1 MILPPGVCLLH
12 GESLKG
18 KKMTKT
24 MLLIGGIAVLGL
36 SARSAEMPLAERVK
50 ADFPEMPASGI
61 CRYAVP
67 ATGERQYLPD
77 SYPEDGVADAPVQI
91 VAARDEYEPGSF
103 VLYATKDLGK
113 VQFEVGDLKS
123 DKGVVIPKKEL
134 DLKVVKVWYQNGNGW
149 YSYFQ
154 DVGKRLCPELLL
166 NDEDLIRVDEKTQDN
181 YARLTEKDGKVS
193 WFWITAPRP
202 AAKVRTPE
210 VCQGYGRS
218 NEPFLCM
225 KENFQ
230 DAPTFKGATLEA
242 GRCKQFF
249 LTVHVAKDAK
259 PGLYKGEIK
268 ICKSGTTS
276 GQQQAGAGNSTI
288 DTIPV
293 VLRVLDFTLPKPK
306 CYFDVEKDYV
316 TWFCEYVSLSHIT
329 TMNGGDMELAK
340 RQLPAI
346 LANYA
351 RHGYVTPCFRDAGTE
366 WGRKVAK
373 EAGLDYTHAG
383 GGGMKKANPAEM
395 RLHAELLARKL
406 DREIGHHKGI
416 MLGWGDEYGLGTL
429 RTIRDMIQIY
439 HEKGFL
445 LSINSRYGYD
455 AGANV
460 ADIYW
465 PPVRPDGDSSAQT
478 AKFND
483 LGGAGWF
490 GWYANHH
497 VGPENPA
504 FNRRQYGFGPYR
516 AGLSCNYNYAH
527 HLDGWNDIAPSLYK
541 PMMLIYGT
549 GSGCV
554 DTLAW
559 EGFREGLDDI
569 RYATKLKQLALP
581 LSRGENIEARYAAK
595 LALKL
600 LADADQDDMDLMA
613 LRLEMIRHIERLM
626 ALGAV
631 K

>member
-1 MILPPGVCLLH
+1 M
-12 GESLKG
+12 
-18 KKMTKT
+18 
-24 MLLIGGIAVLGL
+24 
-36 SARSAEMPLAERVK
+36 
-50 ADFPEMPASGI
+50 
-61 CRYAVP
+61 
-67 ATGERQYLPD
+67 
-77 SYPEDGVADAPVQI
+77 
-91 VAARDEYEPGSF
+91 
-103 VLYATKDLGK
+103 
-113 VQFEVGDLKS
+113 
-123 DKGVVIPKKEL
+123 
-134 DLKVVKVWYQNGNGW
+134 KVWYQNGNGW

-166 NDEDLIRVDEKTQDN
+166 NDEDLIRVDEKTEDN

-193 WFWITAPRP
+193 WFWITAPRC

-210 VCQGYGRS
+210 VYQSYHRS
-218 NEPFLCM
+218 NESFLCM

-230 DAPTFKGATLEA
+230 DAAEFKGATLEG

-249 LTVHVAKDAK
+249 LTAHVAKDAK
-259 PGLYKGEIK
+259 PGLYKGEVVI
-268 ICKSGTTS
+268 
-276 GQQQAGAGNSTI
+276 QGAGGQRI
-288 DTIPV
+288 DSIPV

-316 TWFCEYVSLSHIT
+316 TWFCEYVGLDMIT
-329 TMNGGDMELAK
+329 TMNGGDRELAK

-351 RHGYVTPCFRDAGTE
+351 RHGHVTPCFRDARTA
-366 WGRKVAK
+366 WGRKVAL
-373 EAGLDYTHAG
+373 EAGLDFTYAAG
-383 GGGMKKANPAEM
+383 GGTKHANPAEM
-395 RLHAELLARKL
+395 RLHAELLARQF
-406 DREIGHHKGI
+406 DREIGHHKGVI
-416 MLGWGDEYGLGTL
+416 LSWGDEYGLATL
-429 RTIRDMIQIY
+429 RTIREMIETY

-445 LSINSRYGYD
+445 FAINSRYGYD

-465 PPVRPDGDSSAQT
+465 PPVTPDGKSAAQT

-516 AGLSCNYNYAH
+516 AGLSCNFNYAH

-541 PMMLIYGT
+541 PMMLVYGT

-581 LSRGENIEARYAAK
+581 LSRGENVKARYAAK

-600 LADADQDDMDLMA
+600 LADADRDDMDLA
-613 LRLEMIRHIERLM
+613 TLRLEMIEWIQRLL
-626 ALGAV
+626 ALNA

>member
-1 MILPPGVCLLH
+1 
-12 GESLKG
+12 
-18 KKMTKT
+18 MTKA
-24 MLLIGGIAVLGL
+24 MLLATGVAMAGL
-36 SARSAEMPLAERVK
+36 TARCETGSLAERVK

-77 SYPEDGVADAPVQI
+77 SYPEDGMAGAPCSI

-113 VQFEVGDLKS
+113 LSFAVGDLKS
-123 DKGVVIPKKEL
+123 EKGDVIPKQEL

-166 NDEDLIRVDEKTQDN
+166 NDEDLIRVDEKTEDN

-193 WFWITAPRP
+193 WFWITAPRC

-210 VCQGYGRS
+210 VYQSYHRS
-218 NEPFLCM
+218 NESFLCM

-230 DAPTFKGATLEA
+230 DAAEFKGATLEG

-249 LTVHVAKDAK
+249 LTAHVAKDAK
-259 PGLYKGEIK
+259 PGLYKGEVVI
-268 ICKSGTTS
+268 
-276 GQQQAGAGNSTI
+276 QGAGGQRI
-288 DTIPV
+288 DSIPV

-316 TWFCEYVSLSHIT
+316 TWFCEYVGLDIIT
-329 TMNGGDMELAK
+329 TMNGGDRELAK

-351 RHGYVTPCFRDAGTE
+351 RHGHVTPCFRDARTA
-366 WGRKVAK
+366 WGRKVAL
-373 EAGLDYTHAG
+373 EAGLDFTYAAG
-383 GGGMKKANPAEM
+383 GGTKHANPAEM
-395 RLHAELLARKL
+395 RLHAELLARQF
-406 DREIGHHKGI
+406 DREIGHHKGVI
-416 MLGWGDEYGLGTL
+416 LSWGDEYGLATL
-429 RTIRDMIQIY
+429 RTIREMIETY

-445 LSINSRYGYD
+445 FAINSRYGYD

-465 PPVRPDGDSSAQT
+465 PPVTPDGESAAQT

-516 AGLSCNYNYAH
+516 AGLSCNFNYAH

-541 PMMLIYGT
+541 PMMLVYGT

-581 LSRGENIEARYAAK
+581 LSRGENVKARYAAK

-600 LADADQDDMDLMA
+600 LADADRDDMDLA
-613 LRLEMIRHIERLM
+613 TLRLEMIEWIQRLL
-626 ALGAV
+626 ALNA

>member
-1 MILPPGVCLLH
+1 MKHLTFTLGCAAAFGAFAAADARPG
-12 GESLKG
+12 SL
-18 KKMTKT
+18 
-24 MLLIGGIAVLGL
+24 A
-36 SARSAEMPLAERVK
+36 ARVA
-50 ADFPEMPASGI
+50 ADFPQMPASGI

-77 SYPEDGVADAPVQI
+77 AYPEDGVPGAPCSI

-103 VLYATKDLGK
+103 VLYATKDFGK
-113 VQFEVGDLKS
+113 VQFKTGDLRNE
-123 DKGVVIPKKEL
+123 KGAVIPAKEL

-166 NDEDLIRVDEKTQDN
+166 NDEDLVRVDEKTEDN

-210 VCQGYGRS
+210 VYQGYGRS

-230 DAPTFKGATLEA
+230 DAKEFRGATLQA

-249 LTVHVAKDAK
+249 LTAHVAKDAK
-259 PGLYKGEIK
+259 PGLYKGAIRLEKDGRK
-268 ICKSGTTS
+268 I
-276 GQQQAGAGNSTI
+276 
-288 DTIPV
+288 DEVPV
-293 VLRVLDFTLPKPK
+293 ALRVHDFTLPKPK

-316 TWFCEYVSLSHIT
+316 TWFCEYVGLGQIM

-351 RHGYVTPCFRDAGTE
+351 RHGHVTPCFRDAGTE
-366 WGRKVAK
+366 WGRKVAL

-383 GGGMKKANPAEM
+383 MGGTKRANPAEM
-395 RLHAELLARKL
+395 RLHAELLARRL
-406 DREIGHHKGI
+406 DREIGHHKGV

-429 RTIRDMIQIY
+429 RTIREMIKTY
-439 HEKGFL
+439 HEKGFIF
-445 LSINSRYGYD
+445 SINSRYGYD

-460 ADIYW
+460 ADVYW
-465 PPVRPDGDSSAQT
+465 PPVEPDGASAAQT

-541 PMMLIYGT
+541 PMMLVYGT

-581 LSRGENIEARYAAK
+581 LSRGENVEARYAAK

-600 LADADQDDMDLMA
+600 LADADRDDMDLAA
-613 LRLEMIRHIERLM
+613 LRLEMIEWILKLQTFKTE
-626 ALGAV
+626 G
-631 K
+631 

>member
-1 MILPPGVCLLH
+1 MIKATLSVLCVTAL
-12 GESLKG
+12 
-18 KKMTKT
+18 
-24 MLLIGGIAVLGL
+24 GGTAFGASEGL
-36 SARSAEMPLAERVK
+36 FDRVK
-50 ADFPEMPASGI
+50 ADFPELPESGI

-77 SYPEDGVADAPVQI
+77 TYPEDGLAGAPCAI

-113 VQFEVGDLKS
+113 VQFKVGDLKNE
-123 DKGVVIPKKEL
+123 KGAVIPAKEL
-134 DLKVVKVWYQNGNGW
+134 DLKTVKVWYQNGNGW

-166 NDEDLIRVDEKTQDN
+166 NDEDLVRVDEKTEDN
-181 YARLTEKDGKVS
+181 YARLTEKDGSVS

-202 AAKVRTPE
+202 AAKIRTPE
-210 VCQGYGRS
+210 VYQGYHRS
-218 NEPFLCM
+218 NEPFMCM

-249 LTVHVAKDAK
+249 LTVHVAKNAA
-259 PGLYKGEIK
+259 PGLYKGAIRLEKDGKK
-268 ICKSGTTS
+268 I
-276 GQQQAGAGNSTI
+276 
-288 DTIPV
+288 DEVPV
-293 VLRVLDFTLPKPK
+293 VLRVHDFVLPKPK

-316 TWFCEYVSLSHIT
+316 TWFCEYVGVDQIMT
-329 TMNGGDMELAK
+329 INGGDRELAR

-351 RHGYVTPCFRDAGTE
+351 RHGYVTPCFRDANSA
-366 WGRKVAK
+366 WGRQIA
-373 EAGLDYTHAG
+373 EAAGLDYTHAG
-383 GGGMKKANPAEM
+383 GGATKHANPAEM
-395 RLHAELLARKL
+395 RLHAEMLARKL
-406 DREIGHHKGI
+406 DREIGHHKGV
-416 MLGWGDEYGLGTL
+416 MLSWGDEYGLGTL
-429 RTIRDMIQIY
+429 RTIREMIKTY
-439 HEKGFL
+439 HDKGFL
-445 LSINSRYGYD
+445 FAINSRYGYD

-465 PPVRPDGDSSAQT
+465 PPVQPDGESAAQT

-516 AGLSCNYNYAH
+516 AGLSCNFNYAH

-569 RYATKLKQLALP
+569 RYATLLKQLALP
-581 LSRGENIEARYAAK
+581 LARDEQTEARYAAK

-600 LADADQDDMDLMA
+600 LADADRDDMDLA
-613 LRLEMIRHIERLM
+613 AFRLEMIEHIQRLL
-626 ALGAV
+626 ALNE

>member
-1 MILPPGVCLLH
+1 
-12 GESLKG
+12 
-18 KKMTKT
+18 MTKT
-24 MLLIGGIAVLGL
+24 VMLAAGVAVMGLAAGGETG
-36 SARSAEMPLAERVK
+36 SLAERVK
-50 ADFPEMPASGI
+50 ADFPAMPASGI

-77 SYPEDGVADAPVQI
+77 AYPEDGIAGAPCSI

-103 VLYATKDLGK
+103 VLYSAKDLGK
-113 VQFEVGDLKS
+113 LKFEVGDLKQV
-123 DKGVVIPKKEL
+123 KVKGEGEERETGVVISKQEL

-166 NDEDLIRVDEKTQDN
+166 NDEDLVRVDEKTQDN

-210 VCQGYGRS
+210 VSQGYGRS

-230 DAPTFKGATLEA
+230 DAKEFKGATLEA

-259 PGLYKGEIK
+259 PGLYKGEVKIK
-268 ICKSGTTS
+268 GE
-276 GQQQAGAGNSTI
+276 GERRI
-288 DTIPV
+288 DSIPV

-316 TWFCEYVSLSHIT
+316 TWFCEYVGLDQIT
-329 TMNGGDMELAK
+329 TMNGGDRELAK

-346 LANYA
+346 LADYA
-351 RHGYVTPCFRDAGTE
+351 RHGYVTPCFRDAGTA
-366 WGRKVAK
+366 WGRKVAL

-383 GGGMKKANPAEM
+383 GGATKHSNPAEM
-395 RLHAELLARKL
+395 RLHAELLARRF
-406 DREIGHHKGI
+406 DREIGHHKGV
-416 MLGWGDEYGLGTL
+416 MLSWGDEYGLGTL
-429 RTIRDMIQIY
+429 RTIREMIQTY

-445 LSINSRYGYD
+445 FAINSRYGYD

-465 PPVRPDGDSSAQT
+465 PPVSPDGESSAQT

-581 LSRGENIEARYAAK
+581 LSRGENVEARYAAK

-600 LADADQDDMDLMA
+600 LADADRDDMDLA
-613 LRLEMIRHIERLM
+613 TLRLEMIEWILKLM
-626 ALGAV
+626 KFEV
-631 K
+631 